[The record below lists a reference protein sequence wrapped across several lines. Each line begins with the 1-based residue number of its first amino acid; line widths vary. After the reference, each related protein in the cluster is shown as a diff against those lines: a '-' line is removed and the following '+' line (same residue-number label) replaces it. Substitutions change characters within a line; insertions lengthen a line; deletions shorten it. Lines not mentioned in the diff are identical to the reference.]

1 MKGHIKQR
9 SKGSWSIVIDVG
21 KDPETG
27 KRKQHW
33 HTIKGTKRDAQRELN
48 EMLVSL
54 EKGLYVKP
62 NKIAVRDC
70 AMPPQRIPLL
80 KLELKIV

>member
-27 KRKQHW
+27 KRHQQW
-33 HTIKGTKRDAQRELN
+33 HTVKGTKRNAQRILHEI
-48 EMLVSL
+48 LVTM
-54 EKGLYVKP
+54 EKGMYVKP
-62 NKIAVRDC
+62 NSDARTLIGSLRIICRC
-70 AMPPQRIPLL
+70 ATNS
-80 KLELKIV
+80 